1 MNNNRLH
8 DSFEE
13 GPISIM
19 ENMYKFPSC
28 DTPKLCISISESPYS
43 TRFETNSSKKTKRVQ
58 FNRNV
63 TVINIQ
69 SHKKTIRKHN
79 YQRYTPVFEEDFN
92 EEKKKNCVNCNI
104 F

>member
-28 DTPKLCISISESPYS
+28 NNPKSSISISESPYS
-43 TRFETNSSKKTKRVQ
+43 TRFETCSSKKVKRVQ
-58 FNRNV
+58 FNKNV

-69 SHKKTIRKHN
+69 SHKRAIRKHN

-92 EEKKKNCVNCNI
+92 EEKKKNCVNCNV